1 MICNYRRSAR
11 ITRFSLDF
19 ICQYQFR
26 DRGIWKTRHDK
37 HFEPYGCG
45 LRSIFLGLDEELV
58 HRIYSQGQVSAY
70 LKMSSEGEVLNRE
83 LSKVSD
89 EDLLS
94 CSKEELV
101 NRLRKE
107 ETEKI
112 SALIQRGRLIK
123 EVNKQLQ
130 GHLLEIR
137 ELKVI
142 NQRLQEENVE
152 LRDLCC
158 FLDDDRL
165 KVKKLAREWQLFGHH
180 AAKVMREDLG
190 GYLKKL
196 ADLEHLQDGIV
207 KENMDL
213 KELCLVLE
221 EECVSRSDS
230 SPGGSTELNL
240 PCMVARDLGDGSS
253 STGSVGSPD
262 QLHLVC
268 SPDD

>member
-1 MICNYRRSAR
+1 MEACYLNHPWEVLPCPGRPEEPAFHFDHKAEEEKEEKPRGTKR
-11 ITRFSLDF
+11 IDDNRALGPLA
-19 ICQYQFR
+19 QP
-26 DRGIWKTRHDK
+26 
-37 HFEPYGCG
+37 EPP
-45 LRSIFLGLDEELV
+45 ELFGRV
-58 HRIYSQGQVSAY
+58 HRVRAANSQTSPMGSDGEMYS
-70 LKMSSEGEVLNRE
+70 RE
-83 LSKVSD
+83 LSKMSD
-89 EDLLS
+89 EDLLAS
-94 CSKEELV
+94 SKEELV
-101 NRLRKE
+101 ARLRKE
-107 ETEKI
+107 ESDKI

-142 NQRLQEENVE
+142 NQRLQEENQE

-165 KVKKLAREWQLFGHH
+165 KKLS
-180 AAKVMREDLG
+180 
-190 GYLKKL
+190 
-196 ADLEHLQDGIV
+196 DLERLQDGLV
-207 KENMDL
+207 KENLDL

-240 PCMVARDLGDGSS
+240 PCMVARDMGDGSS

>member
-1 MICNYRRSAR
+1 MGS
-11 ITRFSLDF
+11 D
-19 ICQYQFR
+19 
-26 DRGIWKTRHDK
+26 
-37 HFEPYGCG
+37 
-45 LRSIFLGLDEELV
+45 
-58 HRIYSQGQVSAY
+58 
-70 LKMSSEGEVLNRE
+70 SEILNRE
-83 LSKVSD
+83 LSKMSD
-89 EDLLS
+89 EDLLA

-101 NRLRKE
+101 SRLRKE
-107 ETEKI
+107 ESEKM

-142 NQRLQEENVE
+142 NQRLQEENQE

-165 KVKKLAREWQLFGHH
+165 KWQLFGHH

-196 ADLEHLQDGIV
+196 ADLERMQDGLV
-207 KENMDL
+207 KENLDL

-221 EECVSRSDS
+221 ED
-230 SPGGSTELNL
+230 PGGSTDLNI
-240 PCMVARDLGDGSS
+240 PCMVARDVGDGSS

>member
-1 MICNYRRSAR
+1 MNVE
-11 ITRFSLDF
+11 
-19 ICQYQFR
+19 
-26 DRGIWKTRHDK
+26 GN
-37 HFEPYGCG
+37 
-45 LRSIFLGLDEELV
+45 LV
-58 HRIYSQGQVSAY
+58 
-70 LKMSSEGEVLNRE
+70 KMSEEE
-83 LSKVSD
+83 MMA
-89 EDLLS
+89 
-94 CSKEELV
+94 CSKEDLV
-101 NRLRKE
+101 KRLRKE
-107 ETEKI
+107 ESEKI

-130 GHLLEIR
+130 EHLMEIR
-137 ELKVI
+137 ELKGV
-142 NQRLQEENVE
+142 NQKLQEENQE

-196 ADLEHLQDGIV
+196 AELERLQEDLV
-207 KENMDL
+207 KENLDL

-221 EECVSRSDS
+221 EECVSRSDA

-240 PCMVARDLGDGSS
+240 PCGPRDLGDGSS

-262 QLHLVC
+262 QLHLAC

>member
-1 MICNYRRSAR
+1 MGSDC
-11 ITRFSLDF
+11 
-19 ICQYQFR
+19 
-26 DRGIWKTRHDK
+26 
-37 HFEPYGCG
+37 E
-45 LRSIFLGLDEELV
+45 
-58 HRIYSQGQVSAY
+58 IY
-70 LKMSSEGEVLNRE
+70 KRE
-83 LSKVSD
+83 LSKMSD
-89 EDLLS
+89 KDLLAF
-94 CSKEELV
+94 SKEELV
-101 NRLRKE
+101 ARLHKE
-107 ETEKI
+107 ESDKM

-137 ELKVI
+137 ELKAI
-142 NQRLQEENVE
+142 NQQLQEENQE

-165 KVKKLAREWQLFGHH
+165 KVKTLSREWQHFGRH

-196 ADLEHLQDGIV
+196 AELERTQGSLAKD
-207 KENMDL
+207 NLDL
-213 KELCLVLE
+213 KEMCLILE
-221 EECVSRSDS
+221 EECLSRSDC
-230 SPGGSTELNL
+230 SPGGGSAELRSL
-240 PCMVARDLGDGSS
+240 MGMAVRDLGDGSS

>member
-1 MICNYRRSAR
+1 M
-11 ITRFSLDF
+11 
-19 ICQYQFR
+19 
-26 DRGIWKTRHDK
+26 
-37 HFEPYGCG
+37 
-45 LRSIFLGLDEELV
+45 
-58 HRIYSQGQVSAY
+58 
-70 LKMSSEGEVLNRE
+70 
-83 LSKVSD
+83 SD
-89 EDLLS
+89 EDLLA
-94 CSKEELV
+94 CTKEELV
-101 NRLRKE
+101 GRLRKE
-107 ETEKI
+107 ESDKI

-142 NQRLQEENVE
+142 NQRLQEENQE

-165 KVKKLAREWQLFGHH
+165 KVKKLSREWQLFGHH
-180 AAKVMREDLG
+180 ASKVMREDLG

-196 ADLEHLQDGIV
+196 ADLERLQDGLV
-207 KENMDL
+207 KENLDL

-230 SPGGSTELNL
+230 SPGGSTELSL
-240 PCMVARDLGDGSS
+240 PCMVVRDLGDGSS

>member
-1 MICNYRRSAR
+1 MNN
-11 ITRFSLDF
+11 
-19 ICQYQFR
+19 
-26 DRGIWKTRHDK
+26 
-37 HFEPYGCG
+37 
-45 LRSIFLGLDEELV
+45 
-58 HRIYSQGQVSAY
+58 
-70 LKMSSEGEVLNRE
+70 EGEASTRE
-83 LSKVSD
+83 LSKMSD
-89 EDLLS
+89 RDLLA
-94 CSKEELV
+94 CSKEELLS
-101 NRLRKE
+101 RLRKE
-107 ETEKI
+107 ESEKI
-112 SALIQRGRLIK
+112 SALVQRGRLIK

-142 NQRLQEENVE
+142 NQRLQEENAE

-165 KVKKLAREWQLFGHH
+165 KVKKLAREWQHFGHH

-196 ADLEHLQDGIV
+196 AELERTQDGLL
-207 KENMDL
+207 KENLDL

-221 EECVSRSDS
+221 EECVGRGVGGGG
-230 SPGGSTELNL
+230 GGSSAGDASPAGSAELAS
-240 PCMVARDLGDGSS
+240 PCMAARDLGDGSS

-262 QLHLVC
+262 QLRSVC

>member
-1 MICNYRRSAR
+1 M
-11 ITRFSLDF
+11 
-19 ICQYQFR
+19 
-26 DRGIWKTRHDK
+26 
-37 HFEPYGCG
+37 
-45 LRSIFLGLDEELV
+45 
-58 HRIYSQGQVSAY
+58 YSMGSD
-70 LKMSSEGEVLNRE
+70 SEILNRE
-83 LSKVSD
+83 LSKMSD
-89 EDLLS
+89 EDLLA

-101 NRLRKE
+101 SRLRKE
-107 ETEKI
+107 ESEKM

-142 NQRLQEENVE
+142 NQKLQEENQE

-196 ADLEHLQDGIV
+196 ADLERMQDGLV
-207 KENMDL
+207 KENLDL

-230 SPGGSTELNL
+230 SPGGSTDLNI
-240 PCMVARDLGDGSS
+240 PCMVARDVGDGSS

>member
-1 MICNYRRSAR
+1 
-11 ITRFSLDF
+11 
-19 ICQYQFR
+19 
-26 DRGIWKTRHDK
+26 
-37 HFEPYGCG
+37 
-45 LRSIFLGLDEELV
+45 
-58 HRIYSQGQVSAY
+58 
-70 LKMSSEGEVLNRE
+70 MSNEGEVPTPRE
-83 LSKVSD
+83 LSKMSD
-89 EDLLS
+89 EDLLA
-94 CSKEELV
+94 CSKEDLLS
-101 NRLRKE
+101 RLRKE
-107 ETEKI
+107 ESEKI
-112 SALIQRGRLIK
+112 SALVQRGRLIK

-142 NQRLQEENVE
+142 NQRLQEENTE

-165 KVKKLAREWQLFGHH
+165 KVKKLAREWQHFGHH

-196 ADLEHLQDGIV
+196 AELERTQDGLL
-207 KENMDL
+207 KENLDL

-221 EECVSRSDS
+221 EECSGRGGDS
-230 SPGGSTELNL
+230 SPAGSAELAL
-240 PCMVARDLGDGSS
+240 PCMAARDLGDGSS

-262 QLHLVC
+262 QLRSVC

>member
-1 MICNYRRSAR
+1 MSSY
-11 ITRFSLDF
+11 
-19 ICQYQFR
+19 
-26 DRGIWKTRHDK
+26 H
-37 HFEPYGCG
+37 
-45 LRSIFLGLDEELV
+45 
-58 HRIYSQGQVSAY
+58 
-70 LKMSSEGEVLNRE
+70 KMSSEGEVLNRE

-196 ADLEHLQDGIV
+196 ADLERLQDGLV
-207 KENMDL
+207 KENLDL